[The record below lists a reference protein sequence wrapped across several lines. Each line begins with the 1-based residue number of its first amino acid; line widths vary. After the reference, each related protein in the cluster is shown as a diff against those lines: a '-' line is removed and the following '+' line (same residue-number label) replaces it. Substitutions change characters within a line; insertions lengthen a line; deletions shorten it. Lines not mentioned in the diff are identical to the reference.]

1 MTPERNRIRWKPSWR
16 LVPSR
21 FPPVSLFDRVSG
33 ADDLDIIQAIEGM
46 TNDRIR
52 EELGALYLVPED
64 ERVYGQGTTPI
75 MAAFTHLN
83 PEGSRFTDGSYGVY
97 YAANTIDT
105 AVAETLFHKAR
116 FLACTNEPPIEI
128 DMRSYASDIDSRL
141 HDIRNLQDKLPTIYE
156 PDPAGYGSA
165 QIFAK
170 DLRSGGSNGIVY
182 SSVRDPGGECIAVFR
197 PHLLKPV
204 IQGAHYCY
212 VWDGEKM
219 VNVYMKTEYP

>member
-33 ADDLDIIQAIEGM
+33 ADERDIIQTIEGM
-46 TNDRIR
+46 TNDRLR
-52 EELGALYLVPED
+52 EELGALHLVPED
-64 ERVYGQGTTPI
+64 ERIYGTGTTPI

-116 FLACTNEPPIEI
+116 FLAYTNEPPIEI

-156 PDPAGYGSA
+156 SNPAGYGSA

-170 DLRSGGSNGIVY
+170 DLRNDGSNGIVY

-204 IQGAHYCY
+204 IQGTHYCY
-212 VWDGEKM
+212 AWDGEKM